1 MHKTFSRIFLFVA
14 TLVASLSVLP
24 AWAGDQTRE
33 VTAFTSISSQ
43 GAYKM
48 TVNVGQK
55 QSVVISGSD
64 AALARIDTK
73 VTDGVLIVSTV
84 ERSRSSNSHDAD
96 DVRVTINV
104 EQLNQFQMEGA
115 GKTDIYNINAEKFRL
130 NYQGVGLLK
139 ATGKV
144 QTFVLKAEGV
154 GSVNARE
161 LVAQHVDVT
170 LQGVGSAQVRATDS
184 LRAKLEGIGSL
195 TYYGKPS
202 RISKTVDG
210 IGRIASGE

>member
-1 MHKTFSRIFLFVA
+1 MRRTVIRFCLALAILGPAFSAMPV
-14 TLVASLSVLP
+14 
-24 AWAGDQTRE
+24 WAGDQTRN
-33 VTAFTSISSQ
+33 VGAFTSISSQ

-55 QSVVISGSD
+55 QSVVLSGSD

-73 VTDGVLIVSTV
+73 VMDGVLTVSMS
-84 ERSRSSNSHDAD
+84 ERNRSSNSHDVD
-96 DVRVTINV
+96 DVRVSINV
-104 EQLNQFQMEGA
+104 EQLSQFQMEGA
-115 GKTDIYNINAEKFRL
+115 GKTDINNISAERFRL

-154 GSVNARE
+154 GPVNARE
-161 LVAQHVDVT
+161 LDAQHVDVS
-170 LQGVGSAQVRATDS
+170 LQGVGSAQVRATES

-195 TYYGKPS
+195 TYYGNPK
-202 RISKTVDG
+202 RVSKQVEG
-210 IGRIASGE
+210 IGRVASGE

>member
-1 MHKTFSRIFLFVA
+1 MHKIFNRSWMAAIVLGAAVSA
-14 TLVASLSVLP
+14 LP

-33 VTAFTSISSQ
+33 VGAFTGISSL

-55 QSVVISGSD
+55 QSVVLSGSD
-64 AALARIDTK
+64 AALAKIETK
-73 VTDGVLIVSTV
+73 VVDGVLVVSLTDGG
-84 ERSRSSNSHDAD
+84 RTRHDD
-96 DVRVTINV
+96 DVRVSINV

-115 GKTDIYNINAEKFRL
+115 GKTDINNISGERFRL

-144 QTFVLKAEGV
+144 QTFILKAEGV

-161 LVAQHVDVT
+161 LEAQHVDVN
-170 LQGVGSAQVRATDS
+170 LQGVGSAQVRASES

-202 RISKTVDG
+202 RISKSVDG
-210 IGRIASGE
+210 IGRVASGD